1 LARGGVTMQTQWN
14 ILVASSDLE
23 NRTALIHML
32 ERLTVNVYSSSSL
45 RQAEEVLEGRSIA
58 LAFCDDHLVDGT
70 FENLLLKIRRSREK
84 TRFIVTTSNGEWDDF
99 LGATRLGAFD
109 MIRWPLQPTDVELIV
124 IRAMHDEER
133 KASCEAFA

>member
-1 LARGGVTMQTQWN
+1 MQTQWN

-23 NRTALIHML
+23 NRTTLIHML

-70 FENLLLKIRRSREK
+70 FQNLLSKMRRSGEK
-84 TRFIVTTSNGEWDDF
+84 TRFIVTTSQGEWDDF

-133 KASCEAFA
+133 KAYCDAFG